1 MKNLRGIAIILFL
14 LAGQAHADQITLKN
28 NDRITGKIVR
38 AEGGKLL
45 VKSELLGDLTVELTN
60 VTDIASDQP
69 LYVTMSDG
77 RTIAGILT
85 ITPNTV
91 ELRPTKSGAVRI
103 HKSDIRV
110 IRSETEQAAYLKT
123 LNPGWLEQW
132 SGGADFGLALTS
144 GNSATTNVALGL
156 AMTRATTNDKT
167 SVYAASDYSRETTNG
182 VSHTVANTI
191 RGGVRYDRDI
201 NRKLFGYGFSDLEH
215 NGLQSLT
222 LRFVIGGGLGYHAIR
237 NERTELDLLGGLDW
251 NREYF
256 KGDLNDHSSAEAQV
270 GQTLTHRLSSRVSFK
285 EQLFFFPSLSDTGRY
300 RINFDAGLTTDI
312 TKRIGWH
319 FTVSDHYLS
328 NPPPGFKKN
337 DLLLT
342 TGLKVKLGTPK

>member
-144 GNSATTNVALGL
+144 GNSDTTNVALGL